1 MIKEVEKDGPGLND
15 LLRGNPD
22 LEADCLPRALIAA
35 VMKGSHLII
44 GKLVIK
50 GARNI
55 DEALELAKQM
65 KQHAARAMLLLVKAA
80 MTDDHNLVLKLF
92 GEVGG
97 APPGVDC
104 SDEEF
109 ADVQKMVTSAKVST
123 VVPIEIANRYN
134 HPSMR
139 AELLLRTD
147 VNQKEGTVYWHGL
160 RLVSLDLDWLR
171 KIQCVKRLRLARNGF
186 RSLPDE
192 MGLYLRQVSIHIHA
206 WTHSISSSP
215 WQVVKLDL
223 QYNELTTIPHNI
235 LELPSLTELN
245 LSSNKLKVLPEIPKW
260 TSTLTILDLSH
271 NKLTEIPGNPIA
283 PCIRTLN
290 LADNEFHTVPQCVC
304 SFVTLQSLDL
314 SDNKDILSLPA
325 QMGSLRELTNLNLNG
340 LKDLNYPPKNVQKSA
355 RDCINYLKSKLLSAY
370 I

>member
-1 MIKEVEKDGPGLND
+1 MEKDGPGLKN

-22 LEADCLPRALIAA
+22 LEADCLPRALILSSSDER
-35 VMKGSHLII
+35 KPLEHRQY
-44 GKLVIK
+44 KLVIK

-55 DEALELAKQM
+55 DEALVLAKQM

-171 KIQCVKRLRLARNGF
+171 KIQWVKRLRLARNGF

-192 MGLYLRQVSIHIHA
+192 MGLYLRQVSIHM
-206 WTHSISSSP
+206 SR
-215 WQVVKLDL
+215 LDTFNL
-223 QYNELTTIPHNI
+223 FLTLAGSEARPAVQRAYHN
-235 LELPSLTELN
+235 PSQ
-245 LSSNKLKVLPEIPKW
+245 
-260 TSTLTILDLSH
+260 
-271 NKLTEIPGNPIA
+271 
-283 PCIRTLN
+283 
-290 LADNEFHTVPQCVC
+290 HTGA
-304 SFVTLQSLDL
+304 T
-314 SDNKDILSLPA
+314 
-325 QMGSLRELTNLNLNG
+325 
-340 LKDLNYPPKNVQKSA
+340 
-355 RDCINYLKSKLLSAY
+355 
-370 I
+370 